1 MQIFHSK
8 HKLVVN
14 KFLQT
19 HTHTYSIVWIFAR
32 MGGIK
37 CVAANSHTHT
47 HTQAEKECGTD
58 VGVKCHGR
66 HYWTHIS

>member
-47 HTQAEKECGTD
+47 HTHTG
-58 VGVKCHGR
+58 
-66 HYWTHIS
+66 